1 MYDQFALLLVAS
13 FIVGVSKGGLT
24 SAAGIAVPM
33 LAFFMNPVQAA
44 ALILPIYLL
53 TDLAA
58 LWLYRRDFSGR
69 SAIYLIGGI
78 TIGIVIATL
87 IVPYTSDEFLLAL
100 TGFIGI
106 WTVARRWL
114 SGDGQAREATL
125 GAGLFWGTVT
135 GITTFI
141 AHAGGPPAQAYLL
154 PQKLNRL
161 AFAGTMAICFAF
173 ANYAKIPSYYALG
186 LFDDVDFQLLA
197 YLGVVGLIGTFVGR
211 KIVMRL
217 SDASF
222 VRVIEVLLLILSVML
237 IVKAGLALV

>member
-1 MYDQFALLLVAS
+1 MYEHFILLLAAS

-58 LWLYRRDFSGR
+58 LWLYRKDFSGR
-69 SAIYLIGGI
+69 SAIYLI
-78 TIGIVIATL
+78 IGIAVGIGIATV
-87 IVPYTSDEFLLAL
+87 IVPYTSEEVLLLL
-100 TGFIGI
+100 TGCIGI
-106 WTVARRWL
+106 WTVARRWI
-114 SGDGQAREATL
+114 SGDRPAADAKL
-125 GAGLFWGTVT
+125 GTGLFWGTVA

-141 AHAGGPPAQAYLL
+141 AHAGGPPAQAYLI

-186 LFDDVDFQLLA
+186 LFDDVDYRLLA
-197 YLGVVGLIGTFVGR
+197 YLGVVGLVGTFAGR
-211 KIVMRL
+211 WIVLRL

-222 VRVIEVLLLILSVML
+222 ARIIEVLLLILSVML
-237 IVKAGLALV
+237 IVKAGFAFV